1 MQRTDMHRHLR
12 GFKVQEAGIQPGKL
26 RSEQIDKRWPTEEL
40 RREWAKKEVPM
51 ERMGE
56 PHELADLAVFLASP
70 RASYITGN
78 IVAFDGGA
86 RFFAF

>member
-1 MQRTDMHRHLR
+1 
-12 GFKVQEAGIQPGKL
+12 
-26 RSEQIDKRWPTEEL
+26 
-40 RREWAKKEVPM
+40 M